1 MDTTPIV
8 SDRSTAAGRAS
19 IYEPRGAV
27 ATERV
32 EHGSKPLRAGFGA
45 ILGIATWLLFITMGI
60 PYVFRISE
68 YDGLAPFAVIGAL
81 AGLTRLRKVLWVPAA
96 MMTILLMVVAY
107 TDLIEAPVRSLIRR
121 DAVPQSANAIVVL
134 SAGIN
139 PDGLL
144 GWQATDRI
152 IKGIELVQAGVAP
165 TIVTTRERNIFRG
178 KVITSEQD
186 QKRLLALGGV
196 TDALVTP
203 VINNTREE
211 AVAVERIARAR
222 GWSRVV
228 LVTSPAHSGRACA
241 TFEKVGLTVSCVPSE
256 SRDVAFNVLG
266 NGEDRIAA
274 LRLLVYERAGTVLYR
289 WKGWL

>member
-1 MDTTPIV
+1 METSPLV
-8 SDRSTAAGRAS
+8 SDRVSTTSRAS
-19 IYEPRGAV
+19 IYEPRGTV

-32 EHGSKPLRAGFGA
+32 ERRSRGLDAGFGA
-45 ILGIATWLLFITMGI
+45 ILGIASWLLLITMGL

-68 YDGLAPFAVIGAL
+68 YDGLVPFAILGAL
-81 AGLTRLRKVLWVPAA
+81 AGMTRLRKVLWIPPA
-96 MMTILLMVVAY
+96 LLTVVLLVVAY
-107 TDLIEAPVRSLIRR
+107 TALIEAPVRSLVRR
-121 DAVPQSANAIVVL
+121 DAVPQRADAIVVL

-152 IKGIELVQAGVAP
+152 IKGIELVQAGIAP
-165 TIVTTRERNIFRG
+165 TIVTTRERNVFRG

-211 AVAVERIARAR
+211 AVAVGRIARSR
-222 GWSRVV
+222 GWNQLV
-228 LVTSPAHSGRACA
+228 LVTSPAHSRRACA
-241 TFEKVGLTVSCVPSE
+241 TFEKVGLKISCVPSD
-256 SRDVAFNVLG
+256 SRDVAFIVLG

-274 LRLLVYERAGTVLYR
+274 LRLLVYERVGTAFYR

>member
-1 MDTTPIV
+1 M
-8 SDRSTAAGRAS
+8 
-19 IYEPRGAV
+19 

-32 EHGSKPLRAGFGA
+32 QQRSKGLDAGLGA
-45 ILGIATWLLFITMGI
+45 ILGIATWLLLITMGL

-68 YDGLAPFAVIGAL
+68 YDGLAPFAILGAL
-81 AGLTRLRKVLWVPAA
+81 AGLTRLRQVLWIPPTLLTV
-96 MMTILLMVVAY
+96 MLMVIAY
-107 TDLIEAPVRSLIRR
+107 TAVIEAPVRSLVRR
-121 DAVPQSANAIVVL
+121 DAVPRRADAIVVL

-152 IKGIELVQAGVAP
+152 IKGIELVQAGIAP

-178 KVITSEQD
+178 RVVTSEQD

-196 TDALVTP
+196 KDALVTP

-222 GWSRVV
+222 GWSQLV
-228 LVTSPAHSGRACA
+228 LVTSPAHSRRACA
-241 TFEKVGLTVSCVPSE
+241 TFERVGLKVSCVPSD
-256 SRDVAFNVLG
+256 SRDVAFNVMG

-274 LRLLVYERAGTVLYR
+274 LRLLFYEHAGTAFYR

>member
-1 MDTTPIV
+1 M
-8 SDRSTAAGRAS
+8 
-19 IYEPRGAV
+19 

-32 EHGSKPLRAGFGA
+32 GQRGRALSAGFGA
-45 ILGIATWLLFITMGI
+45 ILGSATWLLLLTMGI
-60 PYVFRISE
+60 PHVFRISE
-68 YDGLAPFAVIGAL
+68 YDGLAPFAILGAL
-81 AGLTRLRKVLWVPAA
+81 AGLTRLRKVLWMPAA
-96 MMTILLMVVAY
+96 AMTLVLIVVAY
-107 TDLIEAPVRSLIRR
+107 TAVIEGPVRSLVRR
-121 DAVPQSANAIVVL
+121 DAVPPRADAVVVL

-152 IKGIELVQAGVAP
+152 IKGIELIQAGIAP
-165 TIVTTRERNIFRG
+165 TIVTTRERNVFRG

-211 AVAVERIARAR
+211 AVAVERIARSR
-222 GWSRVV
+222 GWNQLV
-228 LVTSPAHSGRACA
+228 LVTSPAHSRRACG
-241 TFEKVGLTVSCVPSE
+241 TFEKVGLKISCVPSD
-256 SRDVAFNVLG
+256 SRDVAFIVLG

-274 LRLLVYERAGTVLYR
+274 LRLLVYERVGTAFYR

>member
-1 MDTTPIV
+1 MDTSPLV
-8 SDRSTAAGRAS
+8 SDRGTANGRAS
-19 IYEPRGAV
+19 IYEPRWVV

-32 EHGSKPLRAGFGA
+32 GQRGRALNAGFGA
-45 ILGIATWLLFITMGI
+45 ILGIATWLLLITMGI

-68 YDGLAPFAVIGAL
+68 YDGLAPFAILGAL
-81 AGLTRLRKVLWVPAA
+81 AGLTRLRKVLWMPAVA
-96 MMTILLMVVAY
+96 MTLVLMVVAY
-107 TDLIEAPVRSLIRR
+107 TAVIEGPVRSLVRR
-121 DAVPQSANAIVVL
+121 DAVPPRADAVVVL

-152 IKGIELVQAGVAP
+152 IKGIELIQAGIAP
-165 TIVTTRERNIFRG
+165 TIVTTRERNVFRG

-211 AVAVERIARAR
+211 AVAVERIARSR
-222 GWSRVV
+222 GWNQLV
-228 LVTSPAHSGRACA
+228 LVTSPAHSRRACG
-241 TFEKVGLTVSCVPSE
+241 TFEKVGLKISCVPSD
-256 SRDVAFNVLG
+256 SRDVAFIVLG

-274 LRLLVYERAGTVLYR
+274 LRLLVYERVGTAFYR

>member
-1 MDTTPIV
+1 
-8 SDRSTAAGRAS
+8 
-19 IYEPRGAV
+19 V

-32 EHGSKPLRAGFGA
+32 ERRSKALDAGFGA
-45 ILGIATWLLFITMGI
+45 ILGIATWLLLITMGL

-68 YDGLAPFAVIGAL
+68 HDGLVPLAIIGAL
-81 AGLTRLRKVLWVPAA
+81 AGLTRIRKVLWIPPTLLTLV
-96 MMTILLMVVAY
+96 LMVVAY
-107 TDLIEAPVRSLIRR
+107 TAFIEAPVRSLVRR
-121 DAVPQSANAIVVL
+121 DAVPQRADAIVVL

-152 IKGIELVQAGVAP
+152 IKGIELVQAGIAP
-165 TIVTTRERNIFRG
+165 TIVTTRELNVFRG

-211 AVAVERIARAR
+211 AVAVERIARSR
-222 GWSRVV
+222 GWDEVV
-228 LVTSPAHSGRACA
+228 LVTSPAHSRRACA
-241 TFEKVGLTVSCVPSE
+241 TFEKVGLRISCVPSD
-256 SRDVAFNVLG
+256 SRDVALIVLG

-274 LRLLVYERAGTVLYR
+274 FRLLVYEKAGTAFYR

>member
-1 MDTTPIV
+1 M
-8 SDRSTAAGRAS
+8 
-19 IYEPRGAV
+19 

-32 EHGSKPLRAGFGA
+32 GQRGRALNAGFGA
-45 ILGIATWLLFITMGI
+45 ILGIATWLLLITMGI

-68 YDGLAPFAVIGAL
+68 YDGLAPFAILGAL
-81 AGLTRLRKVLWVPAA
+81 AGLTRLRKVLWMPAVA
-96 MMTILLMVVAY
+96 MTLVLMVVAY
-107 TDLIEAPVRSLIRR
+107 TAVIEGPVRSLVRR
-121 DAVPQSANAIVVL
+121 DAVPPRADAVVVL

-152 IKGIELVQAGVAP
+152 IKGIELIQAGIAP
-165 TIVTTRERNIFRG
+165 TIVTTRERNVFRG

-211 AVAVERIARAR
+211 AVAVERIARSR
-222 GWSRVV
+222 GWNQLV
-228 LVTSPAHSGRACA
+228 LVTSPAHSRRACG
-241 TFEKVGLTVSCVPSE
+241 TFEKVGLKISCVPSD
-256 SRDVAFNVLG
+256 SRDVAFIVLG

-274 LRLLVYERAGTVLYR
+274 LRLLVYERVGTAFYR